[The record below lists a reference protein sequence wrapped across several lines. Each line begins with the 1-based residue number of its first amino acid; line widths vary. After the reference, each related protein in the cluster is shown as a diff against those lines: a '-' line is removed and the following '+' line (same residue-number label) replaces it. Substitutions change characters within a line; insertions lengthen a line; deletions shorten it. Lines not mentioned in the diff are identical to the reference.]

1 MRKRED
7 ESYEAWCKR
16 VEMYEHG
23 WAMQRVAE
31 GDPIEQVL
39 EEMSRRLTQ
48 KLLHPI
54 YDEIRKSS
62 TAPYDAEA
70 GRKEYEEKYLKDRAP
85 VADHVEGQIF
95 DKSE

>member
-7 ESYEAWCKR
+7 ESYEEWCKR

-23 WAMQRVAE
+23 FALQRIAE
-31 GDPIEQVL
+31 GVPAEQVL
-39 EEMSRRLTQ
+39 EEMSRRMTQ

-54 YDEIRKSS
+54 YDELRKSS
-62 TAPYDAEA
+62 ITAYDVEA
-70 GRKEYEEKYLKDRAP
+70 SRKQYEEKYLKNRTP

-95 DKSE
+95 DKPE

>member
-23 WAMQRVAE
+23 CALQRIAE
-31 GDPIEQVL
+31 GDPIDQVL
-39 EEMSRRLTQ
+39 DDMSRKIMQ
-48 KLLHPI
+48 KLLHPL
-54 YDEIRKSS
+54 YDEMRKSS
-62 TAPYDAEA
+62 NTTYDVEA
-70 GRKEYEEKYLKDRAP
+70 GKKEYEEKYLKHRSP

-95 DKSE
+95 DKHE

>member
-7 ESYEAWCKR
+7 ETYEAWCKR

-23 WAMQRVAE
+23 WAMQRIAE

-54 YDEIRKSS
+54 YDEIRKASN
-62 TAPYDAEA
+62 TTYDADA
-70 GRKEYEEKYLKDRAP
+70 GRKEYEEKYLKDRSP
-85 VADHVEGQIF
+85 VADHVEGQLF
-95 DKSE
+95 DKRN

>member
-23 WAMQRVAE
+23 CALQRIAE
-31 GDPIEQVL
+31 GDSIDQVL
-39 EEMSRRLTQ
+39 DDMSRKIMQ
-48 KLLHPI
+48 KLLHPL

-62 TAPYDAEA
+62 IKPYDAEA
-70 GRKEYEEKYLKDRAP
+70 SRKEYEEKYLKHRTP
-85 VADHVEGQIF
+85 VADHVEGQLF
-95 DKSE
+95 DKRE

>member
-23 WAMQRVAE
+23 CALQRIAE
-31 GDPIEQVL
+31 GDHIDQVL
-39 EEMSRRLTQ
+39 DDMSRKILQ
-48 KLLHPI
+48 KLLHPL

-62 TAPYDAEA
+62 NTTYNVEA
-70 GRKEYEEKYLKDRAP
+70 SRKEYEEKYLKRCSPA
-85 VADHVEGQIF
+85 ADHVEGHLF
-95 DKSE
+95 DKHE

>member
-23 WAMQRVAE
+23 CALQRIAE
-31 GDPIEQVL
+31 GDLIDQVL
-39 EEMSRRLTQ
+39 DEMSRRILQ
-48 KLLHPI
+48 KILHPL

-62 TAPYDAEA
+62 NSTYDVEA
-70 GRKEYEEKYLKDRAP
+70 GKKEYEEKYLKHRTL

-95 DKSE
+95 DNTK